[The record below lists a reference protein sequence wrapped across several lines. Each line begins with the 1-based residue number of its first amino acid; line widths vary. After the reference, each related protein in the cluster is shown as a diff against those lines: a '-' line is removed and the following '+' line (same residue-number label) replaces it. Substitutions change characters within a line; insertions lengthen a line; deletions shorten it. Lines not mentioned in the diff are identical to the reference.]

1 MFEVED
7 RKLGFWGTF
16 LRTVATSS
24 AHASWSKRWAVFS
37 VFVLLWFPPYSLFA
51 QTPVPIWAELVQRLD
66 ASKIKVGDPI
76 LAKLALPW
84 KSPACDLRAGA
95 IIQGHVVT
103 QRAHSKTEKTSEI
116 SVNFESGQCG
126 GRDMKPLF
134 LTVAAVVTAHPSR
147 YSGFPATEEMQP
159 LSSAVGLTFNGGLRS
174 ITAAAATVYY
184 EPRRTKTASVVLP
197 GQVVGIPHLALAVGQ
212 GENGATI
219 LSSSGHNVQ
228 LNPGTQFGLVPN
240 LTAETDAGAAT
251 KNANPDAA
259 PRNVVSEQPEPLPP
273 NIADERDLCVA
284 PDCAVAF
291 SDSQLDQKTQ
301 GPQIIIPLKGLGY
314 LPPSKDRE
322 MSSFD
327 YDASIAYL
335 GPTQFLFTFNLHTLV
350 PRSGSEANSF
360 RKLRIVRALLIDL
373 DRKEIVKTVD
383 WRVPDPGRYLWAIPG
398 NQVLIHVGQELRVY
412 GPGLQLRKQISLGGA
427 LAFVR
432 ISPAS
437 EYFAVGVIHER
448 HSREIHRQLGEAELR
463 EPEEDVEIRLFDS
476 QFRVVTSIVRSSWVS
491 PPVLLNE
498 GEVSIP
504 SIGGNRWRIVENS
517 WTGQRRVIAVATS
530 TCVPQA
536 ESLPGNLLFVVG
548 CDRQSDRWYRVLRGD
563 GKIMVKGWS
572 PRSELEQTAGGNVGS
587 NAFVIRIAA
596 AIESRNSQAVF
607 RRSDLKSARVT
618 VYRAENGRRIFSIAV
633 PDPVPAV
640 QTFAISPGEDQVAL
654 LKVDEIA
661 FYRVLAAQ

>member
-1 MFEVED
+1 
-7 RKLGFWGTF
+7 LQA
-16 LRTVATSS
+16 VATSS
-24 AHASWSKRWAVFS
+24 SHASWSKRWLVFP
-37 VFVLLWFPPYSLFA
+37 VFALLWFPPYSLFA
-51 QTPVPIWAELVQRLD
+51 QTPVALWAELVQRLD

-76 LAKLALPW
+76 LAKIALPW

-95 IIQGHVVT
+95 IIQGHVVS

-116 SVNFESGQCG
+116 SVNFDSGQCG

-134 LTVAAVVTAHPSR
+134 LTVAAVVAAQPSR
-147 YSGFPATEEMQP
+147 YSNFPANEEMQP

-174 ITAAAATVYY
+174 VTAAAATVYY
-184 EPRRTKTASVVLP
+184 EPRRTKAKSAVLP

-212 GENGATI
+212 GESGATI
-219 LSSSGHNVQ
+219 LSSAGHNVQ
-228 LNPGTQFGLVPN
+228 LSPGTQLGLVPT
-240 LTAETDAGAAT
+240 LTAETNAAAAP
-251 KNANPDAA
+251 KSANPDAA
-259 PRNVVSEQPEPLPP
+259 PRNVVPEKPEPPPP
-273 NIADERDLCVA
+273 NIADESDLCVA
-284 PDCAVAF
+284 PDCAVAL
-291 SDSQLDQKTQ
+291 SDSQLDQRTQ
-301 GPQIIIPLKGLGY
+301 GPQTIIPLKGLGY
-314 LPPSKDRE
+314 LPPSKDQE

-335 GPTQFLFTFNLHTLV
+335 GPTQFLFTFNLHKLV

-360 RKLRIVRALLIDL
+360 SKLRLVRAVLIDL

-383 WRVPDPGRYLWAIPG
+383 WRVPDYGRYLWSIAG

-412 GPGLQLRKQISLGGA
+412 GPGLQLRKQISLGGT

-448 HSREIHRQLGEAELR
+448 HSREIHRQLEEAELR

-476 QFRVVTSIVRSSWVS
+476 QFRVVTSIVRSSWVP

-498 GEVSIP
+498 GEVHIP

-530 TCVPQA
+530 ACMPQA

-548 CDRQSDRWYRVLRGD
+548 CDRESDRWYRVLRGD
-563 GKIMVKGWS
+563 GKIVVKGWS

-587 NAFVIRIAA
+587 KAFAIRIAVA
-596 AIESRNSQAVF
+596 LESRNSQAVF
-607 RRSDLKSARVT
+607 KPSDLKSARVT